1 MSDENQNM
9 GGTSGAPPATTPTA
23 DANGGAASASVPAQ
37 PSHRDWNEMAR
48 NQRELAKTLGEVVSA
63 LRGIAVP
70 PPAQEKSA
78 PAKQE
83 TAPAAQS
90 GADALAEVQKLR
102 RELDIERALATHAIS
117 DPEYRE
123 LITAA
128 VQAKNPTDV
137 GEFIGKYASKFKP
150 ATPTT
155 AQATPAAEVKPATP
169 AVTAGTAGTGV
180 GGAPARVQQPGDILA
195 IDGAAWQ
202 AMSPAEK
209 KAAYEK
215 QVRKSSGN
223 FNPFAEGRAKK

>member
-1 MSDENQNM
+1 MDNDTPQ
-9 GGTSGAPPATTPTA
+9 GGPSGTPPAPTPTA
-23 DANGGAASASVPAQ
+23 DANGGAVSANVPAQ

-102 RELDIERALATHAIS
+102 RELDVERALATHGIS
-117 DPEYRE
+117 DPDHRD

-128 VQAKNPTDV
+128 VQTKNPTDV
-137 GEFIGKYASKFKP
+137 SEFIGRYASKFKV
-150 ATPTT
+150 
-155 AQATPAAEVKPATP
+155 ATPAPTQAQPVVETKPTVP
-169 AVTAGTAGTGV
+169 AVTAGTAGTPV
-180 GGAPARVQQPGDILA
+180 GGAPARAAHPDDILA
-195 IDGAAWQ
+195 LD
-202 AMSPAEK
+202 PAIVKTMDK
-209 KAAYEK
+209 KDLKTMYER
-215 QVRKSSGN
+215 QTRKNST
-223 FNPFAEGRAKK
+223 NPFAAGRTVK